1 MTKTQDDFSILL
13 LLLILSQI
21 SFALSLAKD
30 WSKEPS
36 EPNSVNDASRQ
47 YTCIVHEELE
57 PADCRLSFRTADD
70 EPATLTDS
78 GCFIEKEP
86 VSQQLRNYCPLQC
99 AGASFAYI
107 SSHRPNETGTDT
119 PPLSCLPS
127 MSFDVSRRPKDWFL
141 WRSGDCL
148 STEAQFDINC
158 VYNTTSNGTTALPRE
173 TNGNGGQQNGRPNGQ
188 RGFENGFERGFESG
202 FESATSRHIYQAR
215 QRQRE
220 LESQELLPLRPTTI
234 RSQSRTTPRTKR
246 PTWSTT
252 KAARKT
258 TTPSPRP
265 FTVKPV
271 LPSIPVLPRIPVL
284 PEVEGSGAGEPKTS
298 VEEKNTVD
306 IEGSG
311 QPVP

>member
-1 MTKTQDDFSILL
+1 MARTQDDFSVLL
-13 LLLILSQI
+13 LLLILSHA
-21 SFALSLAKD
+21 SFVLSLSLAKD
-30 WSKEPS
+30 ESKEAS
-36 EPNSVNDASRQ
+36 ESNYASRQ

-57 PADCRLSFRTADD
+57 PADCRLSFRTDDD

-107 SSHRPNETGTDT
+107 SSHRPNKTGTDT
-119 PPLSCLPS
+119 PPLNCLPS

-158 VYNTTSNGTTALPRE
+158 EYNSTSNGTTAMPRE
-173 TNGNGGQQNGRPNGQ
+173 TNGVGGQQNTRPNGK
-188 RGFENGFERGFESG
+188 RGFENGFERG

-234 RSQSRTTPRTKR
+234 RSQSRTTPHSKR

-252 KAARKT
+252 TAARQT
-258 TTPSPRP
+258 TTPSPQ
-265 FTVKPV
+265 TVV
-271 LPSIPVLPRIPVL
+271 LGDVVDAMYRIKAAHITVVSAIIIA
-284 PEVEGSGAGEPKTS
+284 EAS
-298 VEEKNTVD
+298 VIN
-306 IEGSG
+306 
-311 QPVP
+311 